1 MDHTEGLHV
10 ECNPAHVIAA
20 LDSNISEREI
30 MEATIAMYHEL
41 KL

>member
-1 MDHTEGLHV
+1 MPIEGGYV
-10 ECNPAHVIAA
+10 ECNPGHVIAA
-20 LDSNISEREI
+20 LDRNVPEHEI

>member
-10 ECNPAHVIAA
+10 ECNPAYVIAG
-20 LDSNISEREI
+20 LDHNIPELEP